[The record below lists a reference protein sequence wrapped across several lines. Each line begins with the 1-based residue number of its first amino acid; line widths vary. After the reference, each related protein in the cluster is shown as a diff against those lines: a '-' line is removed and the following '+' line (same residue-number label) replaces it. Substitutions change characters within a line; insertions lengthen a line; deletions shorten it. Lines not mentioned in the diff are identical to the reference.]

1 MLTQFLFDL
10 RPFEQYVL
18 SFAPALLVFGKAHA
32 MHQQFCMYF
41 LDRFDFHEFLPTKIK
56 PLRPERL
63 IHVMPPTLSQGWQVS
78 KNPSFCRT
86 KHRPERNYNKYFVR
100 VPHARSGGSVIS
112 GCFQVH
118 PTALTAGWIQTG
130 PPIKTFG
137 GEGFKS
143 VLVSRAIFKRSHHGH
158 EALVVC
164 ACAPSE
170 NPATGALNPSTV
182 DGAADKLLQS
192 NSRARAASE
201 IATTAG
207 CLSLRSNEI

>member
-1 MLTQFLFDL
+1 M
-10 RPFEQYVL
+10 R
-18 SFAPALLVFGKAHA
+18 
-32 MHQQFCMYF
+32 
-41 LDRFDFHEFLPTKIK
+41 
-56 PLRPERL
+56 
-63 IHVMPPTLSQGWQVS
+63 
-78 KNPSFCRT
+78 
-86 KHRPERNYNKYFVR
+86 
-100 VPHARSGGSVIS
+100 RSGGLVIS

-137 GEGFKS
+137 GDGFKS

-207 CLSLRSNEI
+207 CLSLRSNEIAKNCSRTALAVPIILTLYWRRTSALITDGAKNNPSPRCPNTCSRALSSHSATITGRIFSVSNHWSRERRAAVFDVGSKKGAPSRH